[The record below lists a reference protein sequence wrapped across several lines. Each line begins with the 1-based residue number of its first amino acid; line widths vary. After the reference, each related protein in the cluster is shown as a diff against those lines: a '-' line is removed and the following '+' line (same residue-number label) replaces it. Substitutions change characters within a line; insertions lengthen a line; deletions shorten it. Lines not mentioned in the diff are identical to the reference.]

1 MQQQAIEFDMRKVV
15 RAAVD
20 AAHAGNDL
28 MRVND
33 TARLI
38 VIEYGLDPLQESEIV
53 DALCR
58 QCIMC
63 GVSIEFQS
71 REGQHLLA

>member
-1 MQQQAIEFDMRKVV
+1 MQEQSMSFDMRAAV

-20 AAHAGNDL
+20 AVRAGNDL

-33 TARLI
+33 TAKLI
-38 VIEYGLDPLQESEIV
+38 IIENGLNPLQEAEIV

-58 QCIMC
+58 QCIIC
-63 GVSIEFQS
+63 GVSIEFQ
-71 REGQHLLA
+71 GQESHRQPA

>member
-1 MQQQAIEFDMRKVV
+1 MLQQKIEFDLQRAV

-20 AAHAGNDL
+20 AVHAGNDL

-33 TARLI
+33 AAKLI
-38 VIEYGLDPLQESEIV
+38 VIEYGLDPLQEAMII

-58 QCIMC
+58 QCIRC

-71 REGQHLLA
+71 REGQHQLA